1 MNGVCIIISPVF
13 SCLIDEWNTHFF
25 HSFLHIYNR
34 SFVNDLLRKW
44 SGSCFLETMT
54 ANSCVYKLHLRNRDL
69 KYSNATYA
77 YTLYE
82 RLPLRYQRSIY
93 YVVTWA
99 PLYQSTASPTKV
111 DQESIEE
118 RIWTTS
124 RINNGISINNILSVL
139 IPIHGSGWLMVMLCY
154 ILAFTVIL
162 LLPLVADTLATAQQ
176 NVTELNIS
184 HR

>member
-1 MNGVCIIISPVF
+1 MSETLISF
-13 SCLIDEWNTHFF
+13 ILSYTFITGL
-25 HSFLHIYNR
+25 SSMIYWE
-34 SFVNDLLRKW
+34 NDLVHVFWKQWRQ
-44 SGSCFLETMT
+44 TR
-54 ANSCVYKLHLRNRDL
+54 VYKLHLCNRDL